1 MYSRI
6 YTIHT
11 FKHMLIL
18 INVFRSVIP
27 TTDTTHIP
35 TDGHTSKGINNIQIK
50 QNLTGM
56 FLSVSDIGR
65 NIGSFVIPV
74 YEGVVKDCWFPV
86 TMPLTAGSRDM
97 TLNYFPLFFF
107 FFCCAILRIYFTC
120 IFYLDFWVSTHD
132 FLYTWHPGF
141 SPPAHPMPMT
151 EKELL
156 NTI

>member
-50 QNLTGM
+50 QILQGC
-56 FLSVSDIGR
+56 FYQYPISV
-65 NIGSFVIPV
+65 VISV
-74 YEGVVKDCWFPV
+74 H
-86 TMPLTAGSRDM
+86 L
-97 TLNYFPLFFF
+97 
-107 FFCCAILRIYFTC
+107 
-120 IFYLDFWVSTHD
+120 
-132 FLYTWHPGF
+132 
-141 SPPAHPMPMT
+141 
-151 EKELL
+151 
-156 NTI
+156 

>member
-27 TTDTTHIP
+27 TTDTTTHIP

-50 QNLTGM
+50 LNLTGM

-86 TMPLTAGSRDM
+86 PMPLTAGSRDM

-120 IFYLDFWVSTHD
+120 IFYLDSWVSTHD
-132 FLYTWHPGF
+132 SRLTTSATLGIPGSHP
-141 SPPAHPMPMT
+141 
-151 EKELL
+151 LL
-156 NTI
+156 TLCL

>member
-18 INVFRSVIP
+18 TNVFRSVIP

-35 TDGHTSKGINNIQIK
+35 TDGPTSKGINNIQIK

-56 FLSVSDIGR
+56 FLLVSDIGR

-97 TLNYFPLFFF
+97 TLNYCPLFFLLCNITYLF
-107 FFCCAILRIYFTC
+107 PLYF
-120 IFYLDFWVSTHD
+120 L
-132 FLYTWHPGF
+132 P
-141 SPPAHPMPMT
+141 
-151 EKELL
+151 
-156 NTI
+156 

>member
-1 MYSRI
+1 
-6 YTIHT
+6 
-11 FKHMLIL
+11 MLIL
-18 INVFRSVIP
+18 TNVFRSVIP

-35 TDGHTSKGINNIQIK
+35 TDGPTSKGINNIQIK

-97 TLNYFPLFFF
+97 TLNYCPL
-107 FFCCAILRIYFTC
+107 FCCAILRIYFPC
-120 IFYLDFWVSTHD
+120 IFCLDSWVSIHD
-132 FLYTWHPGF
+132 FRNTWHPGF

>member
-18 INVFRSVIP
+18 TNVFRSVIP

-74 YEGVVKDCWFPV
+74 YEGVVKDCWFRLPC
-86 TMPLTAGSRDM
+86 L
-97 TLNYFPLFFF
+97 
-107 FFCCAILRIYFTC
+107 
-120 IFYLDFWVSTHD
+120 
-132 FLYTWHPGF
+132 
-141 SPPAHPMPMT
+141 
-151 EKELL
+151 
-156 NTI
+156 

>member
-18 INVFRSVIP
+18 TNVFRSVIP

-35 TDGHTSKGINNIQIK
+35 TDGPTSKGINNIQIK

-107 FFCCAILRIYFTC
+107 FFAVQYYVFISLVFFTL
-120 IFYLDFWVSTHD
+120 IPGFRLTTHD
-132 FLYTWHPGF
+132 SRLPLHLASRVLTPC
-141 SPPAHPMPMT
+141 SPYAYD
-151 EKELL
+151 
-156 NTI
+156 